1 MRRLTALF
9 SIVPIIPIIISLR
22 STARLLSAAFILT
35 ISACSIHQLD
45 IQQGNV
51 ITNDMTNKLKIG
63 MDRNQVRFIL
73 GTPLINDPFHENRWD
88 YVFSL
93 DSDSS
98 KKEST
103 HITVFFQDNKVV
115 KFNGT
120 VALKSRDASKK
131 VASKEIKD
139 SPTFATIKSKEN
151 EM

>member
-1 MRRLTALF
+1 MKYSVFNYKFFLLFARRLTARLF
-9 SIVPIIPIIISLR
+9 C
-22 STARLLSAAFILT
+22 AAFILT

-45 IQQGNV
+45 VQQGNV
-51 ITNDMTNKLKIG
+51 ITNDMTDKLKIG
-63 MDRNQVRFIL
+63 MDKAQVRFIL
-73 GTPLINDPFHENRWD
+73 GTPLISDPFHKNRWD

-93 DSDSS
+93 DSDSN
-98 KKEST
+98 KKKST

-120 VALKSRDASKK
+120 VAQKSKEASK

-139 SPTFATIKSKEN
+139 SPTFATIESKEN